1 MLSGPLRL
9 VSFVELSRGL
19 FTARDIIDT
28 ERKILVAL
36 NYVVNP
42 PTSRRFVG
50 ELLRILALTHGC
62 ESAPSSSSRHTSC
75 PSLLPSR
82 RSVLS
87 GVLSSACSQIERA
100 SSVPAL
106 SLGTGPSVVA
116 YAAFLNAVEDE
127 FDSARASAASSSSS
141 PPSRPGDEAME
152 DAAAVAA
159 AERARLEDYQR
170 HYRRYSRGSA
180 PRDGPGRDGAGE
192 EAAGSFLDAWK
203 AHFLVEVYH
212 ASECYLSPDDQ
223 GILDVREMLLD
234 ECIEG
239 AGGEVASA
247 SAAAASP
254 SSSPARGRSAPEVKG
269 KRSPRSP
276 RLVSSFGAG
285 AAASGRPS
293 SRHFRGSSFFAGQ
306 QQQAQH
312 SRQGSAAS
320 ASLFSPY
327 ESDGRL
333 SSASSALVPPEPSP
347 PPSGRCVPSAY
358 TRQASLPARGAGGR
372 CTPDVTGWGRCGADP
387 ATAPRRT
394 MEFEQQPTAEGWEG
408 GRPAFFSA

>member
-19 FTARDIIDT
+19 FTAKDITDT

-50 ELLRILALTHGC
+50 ELLRMLALTHGC
-62 ESAPSSSSRHTSC
+62 EEAPTPSTRQQSC
-75 PSLLPSR
+75 PALPSR

-106 SLGTGPSVVA
+106 SLGTGPSIVA

-127 FDSARASAASSSSS
+127 FDAARASVAAS
-141 PPSRPGDEAME
+141 PPRPTCHEDDETME
-152 DAAAVAA
+152 DAAG
-159 AERARLEDYQR
+159 LEDYQR
-170 HYRRYSRGSA
+170 HYRRYSRASPA
-180 PRDGPGRDGAGE
+180 PAGNDPSRAEAKAE
-192 EAAGSFLDAWK
+192 EAAVSFLDAWK

-212 ASECYLSPDDQ
+212 ASECYLNPDDQ

-239 AGGEVASA
+239 AGGEASA
-247 SAAAASP
+247 TV
-254 SSSPARGRSAPEVKG
+254 SSSPTSSPRGRTITESKG

-276 RLVSSFGAG
+276 RSVASFGAG
-285 AAASGRPS
+285 GSRS
-293 SRHFRGSSFFAGQ
+293 VSRHFRGSSFFAG

-333 SSASSALVPPEPSP
+333 SSSAANLAPSEPLSSSSAAA
-347 PPSGRCVPSAY
+347 SGRVVPSAY
-358 TRQASLPARGAGGR
+358 TRQASLPPRGGR
-372 CTPDVTGWGRCGADP
+372 CTPDVTRWGQYADP
-387 ATAPRRT
+387 AASRRT
-394 MEFEQQPTAEGWEG
+394 MEFEQQPSVAGWES